1 MLINHSLNGK
11 ACVTGHLHWNCCK
24 IIITMCS
31 HGVIPELSVPWVQ
44 VVLHIYFFSLLFHGK
59 AEHKLREVKCRCSI
73 FKRACGQVKL
83 ASMH

>member
-59 AEHKLREVKCRCSI
+59 AEHKLRAVAAFLKGHVVK
-73 FKRACGQVKL
+73 
-83 ASMH
+83 